1 MTEVLKKKRGR
12 KPKQT
17 RTIQLD
23 EINELIDTVNSE
35 NENIILHLPITI
47 NEINNDIFIK
57 SDKTDNIDNIY
68 VENSSNSSD
77 INTTVNQNIFINNN
91 INKIITHTINITN
104 STKCWWCKYSF
115 DTPAIRMPEN
125 YHDNIFYC
133 IGYFCSF
140 NCSKSYN
147 FDMNDSTVNKR
158 DSLINLLYYLTF
170 SEYKNIEA
178 SPHWLTLEDFGGPL
192 TISKYR
198 EHISL
203 NTKEFLLLCPP
214 LISRQMQIE
223 ESYRINKSKDVKN
236 LNNDYI
242 EKKNKYF
249 KQSNSESILEK
260 LLLN

>member
-1 MTEVLKKKRGR
+1 MTEILKKKRGR

-17 RTIQLD
+17 RPQQLE
-23 EINELIDTVNSE
+23 EINEITEILNSE

-57 SDKTDNIDNIY
+57 NDSIDSITY
-68 VENSSNSSD
+68 QEGSSNSSD
-77 INTTVNQNIFINNN
+77 INTTVNQNVFINNN
-91 INKIITHTINITN
+91 INKIITHTINISSN
-104 STKCWWCKYSF
+104 TKCWWCKYSF
-115 DTPAIRMPEN
+115 NTPAIQMPEN
-125 YHDNIFYC
+125 YNNNTFYC

-140 NCSKSYN
+140 NCIKSYN

-170 SEYKNIEA
+170 SEYKNIEP

-192 TISKYR
+192 SITKYR
-198 EHISL
+198 ECISL
-203 NTKEFLLLCPP
+203 NEKDFLILCPP

-223 ESYRINKSKDVKN
+223 ESYRINKSKDSNSKN
-236 LNNDYI
+236 SNNDYN

-249 KQSNSESILEK
+249 KQSNSESVLEK
-260 LLLN
+260 LLLM